1 LAALAIWTRGL
12 RVVRWSRWNSSSS
25 ELAYAHGWGEAHMAI
40 VDTTMVR
47 RVAVLLPYV
56 RSVDG
61 WTLWEPVCGGHV
73 GDRPSRHRSP
83 NPWPNRPHD
92 RM

>member
-1 LAALAIWTRGL
+1 MLTDG
-12 RVVRWSRWNSSSS
+12 V
-25 ELAYAHGWGEAHMAI
+25 EAHMAI